1 MPEDRP
7 TIVIVGAG
15 FGGLRAARRLRS
27 APVRVILVDRR
38 NHHLFQPL
46 LYQVAT
52 AGLEPE
58 QIAKPIRA
66 ILRGQPNLEFRLAEV
81 EAIDFEKRNVRTSA
95 GEIPYAYLILAA
107 GGTTDF
113 FGKPGVRQ
121 HGFGLKDLRDAV
133 AIRNQILCVFEAAAL
148 EADPARRKALLTF
161 TVVGGGPTG
170 VETAGALSELV
181 HLVLARDYPG
191 LDLSQVEIVLLEAG
205 DRLLP
210 GMPTSLSAAAKA
222 TLERKQVS
230 VRLGA
235 VVDDYDGQSVVF
247 AGGERLPCRTLI
259 WAAGA
264 RAAPLADRLDLP
276 TSRQGRILVEPTLQ
290 IAGRPEA
297 FVIGDAAYLEA
308 DGRPLPMMAPVAVQM
323 ADTAVDNILRLMRD
337 LPPNSFRYRNPGS
350 LATIGRNAAVAHIRG
365 MSFKG
370 FAAWVVWLV
379 VHLIQLI
386 GFRNRLFVLTNWA
399 VDYFM
404 YDRAVRLITSD
415 PQDPC

>member
-27 APVRVILVDRR
+27 APVRVILLDRR

-66 ILRGQPNLEFRLAEV
+66 ILRGQLNLEFRLAEV
-81 EAIDFEKRNVRTSA
+81 EAIDFQTRAVRTTA
-95 GEIPYAYLILAA
+95 GDIHYQYLILAA
-107 GGTTDF
+107 GGATDF

-148 EADPARRKALLTF
+148 ETDPARRKALLTF
-161 TVVGGGPTG
+161 TIVGGGPTG

-191 LDLSQVEIVLLEAG
+191 LDLSQVEIILLEAG

-210 GMPTSLSAAAKA
+210 GMPPSLSAAARA
-222 TLERKQVS
+222 TLERKQVR

-235 VVDDYDGQSVVF
+235 VVDDYDGQSVAFV
-247 AGGERLPCRTLI
+247 GGERMACRTII

-276 TSRQGRILVEPTLQ
+276 TGRQGRILVEPTLQ
-290 IAGRPEA
+290 VPGRPAA
-297 FVIGDAAYLEA
+297 FVIGDVAYLEA
-308 DGRPLPMMAPVAVQM
+308 DRRPLPMMAPVAVQM
-323 ADTAVDNILRLMRD
+323 ADTAVENVLRLMRNE
-337 LPPNSFRYRNPGS
+337 PPLSFRYRNPGS

-370 FAAWVVWLV
+370 FAAWAVWLV

-415 PQDPC
+415 VQDPC